1 MMMWFEII
9 VVQLKSKLDNLMI
22 WFDNC
27 GCHKTD
33 YVDQLIAVS
42 GIQVACLPPN
52 ITRNLQVLDLVV
64 C

>member
-27 GCHKTD
+27 GCHKT
-33 YVDQLIAVS
+33 YHVDQLIAVL

-52 ITRNLQVLDLVV
+52 IQPNRELANF
-64 C
+64 